1 MHDPF
6 TYSDRLPRFKTV
18 LTCFIFTFNSELS
31 FHLIPMLWTRN
42 LGTTIYHLVIYR
54 TPYGLL
60 GGMQI
65 LADEVLKGD
74 YYDLYF
80 SLYILCFHSM
90 GTNDF

>member
-1 MHDPF
+1 MHDPEIY
-6 TYSDRLPRFKTV
+6 TDWLPRFKTV
-18 LTCFIFTFNSELS
+18 LICYIFTLDYELS

-65 LADEVLKGD
+65 FNSRGVKGG
-74 YYDLYF
+74 L
-80 SLYILCFHSM
+80 L
-90 GTNDF
+90 